1 MGEGHFRFVTKR
13 SGNRHLLQSRPTVE
27 RTREMFENHCWGLTE
42 TTRHECN
49 TREDCESEGFEM
61 CENGVNSLTSPKI
74 LHGMRYRTWMGEVWE
89 SYKRHIQNMATD
101 SQDPLI
107 RLDREYVLLRAYY
120 KYAKEE
126 GHHPESRRVL
136 KDLYERHVQGK
147 SVPLPRYFITPEESG
162 IMETDKHLPEY
173 SRAFVHMAR
182 RSNCIA
188 MLDSI
193 RHLGSSSLF

>member
-1 MGEGHFRFVTKR
+1 
-13 SGNRHLLQSRPTVE
+13 
-27 RTREMFENHCWGLTE
+27 MFENHRWGLRE
-42 TTRHECN
+42 TTRLEYN
-49 TREDCESEGFEM
+49 TREDYEGEGFEM

-74 LHGMRYRTWMGEVWE
+74 LHGLRYRTWMDEVWE
-89 SYKRHIQNMATD
+89 SYRRHIQNMTKD
-101 SQDPLI
+101 PQDPLI
-107 RLDREYVLLRAYY
+107 RLDGEFVLLRAYY

-147 SVPLPRYFITPEESG
+147 SVPLPRYFITPEERG
-162 IMETDKHLPEY
+162 METDKHLPEY
-173 SRAFVHMAR
+173 SRAFAHVAR

-193 RHLGSSSLF
+193 RYPGSSSLF